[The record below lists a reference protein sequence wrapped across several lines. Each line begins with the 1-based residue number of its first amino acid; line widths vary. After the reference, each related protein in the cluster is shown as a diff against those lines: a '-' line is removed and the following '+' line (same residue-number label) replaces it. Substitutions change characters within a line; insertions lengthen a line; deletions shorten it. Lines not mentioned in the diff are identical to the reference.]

1 MLIPMVSLAIICY
14 ILVEESPSYY
24 LCKLGGILS
33 LTTSA
38 VYNCKGEEQLA
49 EIQKIIMGRG

>member
-1 MLIPMVSLAIICY
+1 MVSLAIICY